1 MLNNINTYYLVF
13 NEYKLCNELGQA
25 SGDGEGWRGL
35 ACYSS
40 WGLKDS
46 DMTGWLNNKY
56 LIKV

>member
-1 MLNNINTYYLVF
+1 MLYNINTYYLVF

-46 DMTGWLNNKY
+46 DMTG
-56 LIKV
+56 